1 MSSFAKTKCPNCGA
15 IKSHHLGGWGF
26 YGNETTNCTCGY
38 TYQNV
43 PNCIEDILDRDDDP
57 PVVSHGIQNL
67 SVATL
72 QSRLSVFTTEE
83 LERELKRR
91 RG

>member
-1 MSSFAKTKCPNCGA
+1 MSSFAKTKCPKCGA

-26 YGNETTNCTCGY
+26 FGNETTNCTCGY
-38 TYQNV
+38 TYENV
-43 PNCIEDILDRDDDP
+43 PNCIENIPDRDDDP
-57 PVVSHGIQNL
+57 PKNPQVT
-67 SVATL
+67 TL
-72 QSRLSVFTTEE
+72 HNRLSVFSTEE